1 MADTA
6 PLQDAT
12 STTTTPAS
20 VSAGPDPEV
29 AAIGKV
35 NDALLPLEPAVRQR
49 VLHWAAQRFEI
60 ILPKGKTAPAGE
72 GSADDEEEQEEE
84 QDDEQPETETPGAFA
99 DVASLYDAA
108 NPTTEADKA
117 LVVGYWFQVVQGNAD
132 FTGFSVNKELSN
144 LGHGVK
150 NITVAL
156 GSLIDS
162 TPRLVIQTHKSGKS
176 KQARKKYKVTGEG
189 IKRVKQMLAGN
200 GGQE

>member
-6 PLQDAT
+6 PAQDAT
-12 STTTTPAS
+12 STTTTTAS

-29 AAIGKV
+29 AAIGRV
-35 NDALLPLEPAVRQR
+35 NEALLPLEPAVRQR
-49 VLHWAAQRFEI
+49 VLHWAAQRFEV
-60 ILPKGKTAPAGE
+60 ILPKGKPTPAAG
-72 GSADDEEEQEEE
+72 GDDDEEEPEE
-84 QDDEQPETETPGAFA
+84 QDDEQTENETPSGFA
-99 DVASLYDAA
+99 DVASLYDATS
-108 NPTTEADKA
+108 PTTESDKA
-117 LVVGYWFQVVQGNAD
+117 LIVGYWFQVAQCNAD
-132 FTGFSVNKELSN
+132 FAAASVNKELNN

-156 GSLIDS
+156 SALIDS
-162 TPRLVIQTHKSGKS
+162 KPSLVMQTHKSGKS

>member
-1 MADTA
+1 MAETA
-6 PLQDAT
+6 PAKNLSAAQ
-12 STTTTPAS
+12 TTPSSA
-20 VSAGPDPEV
+20 SAGHGREV

-35 NDALLPLEPAVRQR
+35 KDAVLPHDPAVRQR
-49 VLHWAAQRFEI
+49 VLHWAADRFEV
-60 ILPKGKTAPAGE
+60 ILPKGKAAPAGN
-72 GSADDEEEQEEE
+72 GGADEEDDQEGE
-84 QDDEQPETETPGAFA
+84 QDGEQSETETPGAFA
-99 DVASLYDAA
+99 EVASLYDAA
-108 NPTTEADKA
+108 NPATEADKA

-156 GSLIDS
+156 GSMIDS
-162 TPRLVIQTHKSGKS
+162 TPRLVIQTHKAGKS

-189 IKRVKQMLAGN
+189 IKRLKQMLAGN

>member
-1 MADTA
+1 MADTG
-6 PLQDAT
+6 PPQDAA

-29 AAIGKV
+29 SAIGKV

-49 VLHWAAQRFEI
+49 VLYWAAQRFEV
-60 ILPKGKTAPAGE
+60 ILPKGETAPAGD
-72 GSADDEEEQEEE
+72 GGAGDEDEQEE
-84 QDDEQPETETPGAFA
+84 QDDEQSETETPGAFA
-99 DVASLYDAA
+99 EVASLYDAA
-108 NPTTEADKA
+108 NPTTEGDKA
-117 LVVGYWFQVVQGNAD
+117 LIVGYWFQIVQGNAD

>member
-6 PLQDAT
+6 PPQDPT
-12 STTTTPAS
+12 STTTALAS
-20 VSAGPDPEV
+20 LSAAPDPEV

-49 VLHWAAQRFEI
+49 VLYWAAQRFEV
-60 ILPKGKTAPAGE
+60 ILPKGKT
-72 GSADDEEEQEEE
+72 SASGNGGADGKEEEE
-84 QDDEQPETETPGAFA
+84 QDAEQLGTVTPGAFA

-189 IKRVKQMLAGN
+189 IKRVKQLLAGN

>member
-6 PLQDAT
+6 PAQDAT
-12 STTTTPAS
+12 SITTTPS
-20 VSAGPDPEV
+20 VPAGPDPEV

-35 NDALLPLEPAVRQR
+35 NEALLPLDPAVRQR
-49 VLHWAAQRFEI
+49 VLHWAAMRFEVT
-60 ILPKGKTAPAGE
+60 LPKTKATGRGD
-72 GSADDEEEQEEE
+72 DDEEEQEE
-84 QDDEQPETETPGAFA
+84 QDDGQSETETPGAFA

-108 NPTTEADKA
+108 SPTTEADKA

-132 FTGFSVNKELSN
+132 FTGFEVNKALNN

-162 TPRLVIQTHKSGKS
+162 KPSLVIQTHKSGKS
-176 KQARKKYKVTGEG
+176 RQARKKYKVTGEG

>member
-6 PLQDAT
+6 PPQDAA
-12 STTTTPAS
+12 STTTTP
-20 VSAGPDPEV
+20 GPDPEV

-49 VLHWAAQRFEI
+49 VLHWAAQRFEV
-60 ILPKGKTAPAGE
+60 ILPKGKAEPAGD
-72 GSADDEEEQEEE
+72 GGPDEEDEQEE
-84 QDDEQPETETPGAFA
+84 QGDEQSETETSSAFA

-132 FTGFSVNKELSN
+132 FNGFSVNKELSN

-189 IKRVKQMLAGN
+189 IKRLKQMLAGN